1 MSDSN
6 PYELAY
12 QRERKA
18 RLKAEKLL
26 EDKSRELYLQNRRLE
41 ESYQQLQKQQAHM
54 LTQDKLATLGTLS
67 AGIAHEVNNP
77 LAFVK
82 SNFESLQQYHQAYDS
97 VIERVVQLKPQLPES
112 LLKEIE
118 QILREMDIEFIQED
132 LPELMQDT
140 AEGLTRVK
148 DIIQNLR
155 NFSRTQA
162 SDRVKSDVVDGL
174 HSTLKLLSSELK
186 NSVTLDLNLAPVGP
200 IICNPN
206 ELNQVFLNII
216 LNAKQATEAITHPVI
231 QITSNQDSES
241 VFITVRDNGCGMSEE
256 TRNQIFVPFFTTKAV
271 GKGTGMGL
279 AIAYSIIQEHGGDIM
294 VESEPGKGSLFT
306 IKLPKKERNQGA

>member
-294 VESEPGKGSLFT
+294 VESEPGKGSIFT
-306 IKLPKKERNQGA
+306 IKLPKKERNQRA

>member
-97 VIERVVQLKPQLPES
+97 VIERVVQLKPKLPES

-294 VESEPGKGSLFT
+294 VESEPGKGSIFT
-306 IKLPKKERNQGA
+306 IKLPKKERNQRA

>member
-306 IKLPKKERNQGA
+306 IKLPKKERNQRA